1 MNKLNV
7 IIEKYSEAKKQF
19 QAEATQ
25 LLKEE
30 FKEFFKKVPE
40 VKVIKWTQY
49 TPYFNDGDPCEFSVY
64 GITFS
69 NAEGDEVFNVST
81 WGEYGGKQKG
91 IFAFEGTYYI
101 PDELKK
107 REEQIKEMESLLHNG
122 AMEEVLEATFGD
134 HVQVTVTAKGI
145 DVDDYEHD

>member
-1 MNKLNV
+1 MSKLND
-7 IIEKYSEAKKQF
+7 IIEKYSEAKKAF
-19 QAEATQ
+19 QTEAAG

-40 VKVIKWTQY
+40 VKVIKWAQY
-49 TPYFNDGDPCEFSVY
+49 TPYFNDGDACVFGVY
-64 GITFS
+64 GPVFS
-69 NAEGDEVFNVST
+69 NAEGDEVSEVTT
-81 WGEYGGKQKG
+81 WGEYNGEQKD